1 MNILH
6 FYLTTFTVNITT
18 TKNTERRYTGINRI
32 WLSVNL
38 NLSEFKRFTDIYN
51 PIRWDYYSVCKFIN
65 AFNITTTW
73 KNSITT
79 YKMIAGV
86 FTVAY
91 SKRKNIHRKMKIS
104 DTAFLETIIVYFT
117 HSSFII
123 EKEELS
129 FFWKTKK
136 ILTYFLLFIKV
147 DMTTMR

>member
-1 MNILH
+1 MR

-18 TKNTERRYTGINRI
+18 TKNKECRYTGINRI

-38 NLSEFKRFTDIYN
+38 NLSELKRFADIYN
-51 PIRWDYYSVCKFIN
+51 PIRWDYYSACKFTN

-79 YKMIAGV
+79 YKTIAGV

-91 SKRKNIHRKMKIS
+91 SKRKNIRRKMKIS

>member
-1 MNILH
+1 MR

-18 TKNTERRYTGINRI
+18 TKNKECRYTGINRI

-51 PIRWDYYSVCKFIN
+51 PIRWDNYSLYKFTN
-65 AFNITTTW
+65 AFNITTTR
-73 KNSITT
+73 KDSITMYRT
-79 YKMIAGV
+79 IAGV
-86 FTVAY
+86 FTVSY

-147 DMTTMR
+147 DMATMR

>member
-1 MNILH
+1 MNILR

-32 WLSVNL
+32 GLSVNL

-51 PIRWDYYSVCKFIN
+51 PIRWDNYSLYKFTN

-73 KNSITT
+73 KDSITMYRT
-79 YKMIAGV
+79 IAGV
-86 FTVAY
+86 FTVSY

-117 HSSFII
+117 HSSVII

-136 ILTYFLLFIKV
+136 ILTSFLLFFKV
-147 DMTTMR
+147 DMTTVR